1 MLVEALRYDFGDL
14 GVGRRRN
21 KRVDE
26 KKRSEKQSERFVLG
40 KERIRECFN
49 VRDRRRIFVLKAQ
62 ADLWC
67 LLLWLVVADLGF
79 MCVLWYKTIRS
90 IGHAPPP

>member
-1 MLVEALRYDFGDL
+1 MQCSFEFVLGEEVEEGP
-14 GVGRRRN
+14 

-40 KERIRECFN
+40 KDRIRECFN

-67 LLLWLVVADLGF
+67 LLLWLVVADLG
-79 MCVLWYKTIRS
+79 
-90 IGHAPPP
+90 